1 MVPSS
6 VRQSLGQLPAL
17 RRTVV
22 SHYAVPHV
30 RVARIQAGAPG
41 MQTSGCV
48 RRSAGGK
55 NNAKSNNLS
64 DYVPDAEP
72 QAVIDLAV
80 RQGNIAIFLFW
91 VLWIVLT
98 GGAVYGFCVLE
109 NRWLD

>member
-1 MVPSS
+1 MVVYSLP

-48 RRSAGGK
+48 RRSAGGES
-55 NNAKSNNLS
+55 NARSNNLS
-64 DYVPDAEP
+64 GYVPMLNV
-72 QAVIDLAV
+72 Q
-80 RQGNIAIFLFW
+80 
-91 VLWIVLT
+91 
-98 GGAVYGFCVLE
+98 GFCESAWRRAGQVRECPHKKMRKAVSNL
-109 NRWLD
+109 NTADKK